1 MFKVLCLFAIIAVVA
16 AGVSDPRISGLHPAP
31 GPLGRI
37 VKREAVESKDAPES
51 ALEEQDD
58 MDKAETFGFGYHKS
72 IHVYPSY
79 GYGYGYGY
87 PFYGHGYGYGYGY
100 PGYGHGYYGGYY

>member
-16 AGVSDPRISGLHPAP
+16 AGVSDPRISGLRPVP

-58 MDKAETFGFGYHKS
+58 MDKAETFGFGYHKV
-72 IHVYPSY
+72 IHVYPSYYPSYHHGYHGHGYGYGYDYPSY
-79 GYGYGYGY
+79 GYGY
-87 PFYGHGYGYGYGY
+87 
-100 PGYGHGYYGGYY
+100 YGGYY